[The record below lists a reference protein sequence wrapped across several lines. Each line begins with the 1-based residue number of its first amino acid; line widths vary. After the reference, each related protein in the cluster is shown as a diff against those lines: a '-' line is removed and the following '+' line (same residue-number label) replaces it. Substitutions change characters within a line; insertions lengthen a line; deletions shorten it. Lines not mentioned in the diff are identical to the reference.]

1 MKNYQGSCHCGN
13 VKFSFEHEE
22 ITEGLRCNCSICSRR
37 GAIMGNFVI
46 PPDELKITLKDDD
59 SLGLYEFGD
68 KSAHHY
74 FCKNCGIYP
83 FHQTFRV
90 PDHYRVNL
98 ACLDDFETDGLK
110 VGLFDGKAL

>member
-1 MKNYQGSCHCGN
+1 MKTYKGSCHCGD
-13 VKFSFEHEE
+13 VKFSFKQDE
-22 ITEGLRCNCSICSRR
+22 ITEGLRCNCSICKRR

-46 PPDELKITLKDDD
+46 PPNDLTINLNNDD

-74 FCKNCGIYP
+74 FCTNCGIYP
-83 FHQTFRV
+83 FHQTFRM

-98 ACLDDFETDGLK
+98 GCLDDFETDDLSLG
-110 VGLFDGKAL
+110 VFDGKSI